1 MKGTRGR
8 RHWTWLMK
16 NTSTRLVFEYWDA
29 LRGERSAPERGEI
42 EPGALR
48 HALADTFVLENEP
61 IGPVFRLAGTRLCA
75 LLGHELRGR
84 AFTALWPD
92 VESQGD
98 MRRLVQTVMDETAGA
113 VAGSG
118 RRNPDRH
125 ADLPGA
131 AAAAAALSRPHP
143 CARARLPVA
152 DPGPGMA
159 RARHAR
165 FDAHD
170 LAADALAGLGV
181 AHASRAATVRTSEIH
196 GPAGR
201 PHLRPEPSVNQNAP
215 RIVRN

>member
-1 MKGTRGR
+1 
-8 RHWTWLMK
+8 MK

-29 LRGERSAPERGEI
+29 LRGDRAAPERGEI

-113 VAGSG
+113 VAGLAGETQTGVPIYLELLLLPLRYRG
-118 RRNPDRH
+118 RTH
-125 ADLPGA
+125 ARVLGALSPAIAPEWLGLDTLASMRMISLRMLWPASAARSAPEPRRASPPRFMVLPGG
-131 AAAAAALSRPHP
+131 
-143 CARARLPVA
+143 RA
-152 DPGPGMA
+152 
-159 RARHAR
+159 
-165 FDAHD
+165 
-170 LAADALAGLGV
+170 
-181 AHASRAATVRTSEIH
+181 
-196 GPAGR
+196 
-201 PHLRPEPSVNQNAP
+201 
-215 RIVRN
+215 